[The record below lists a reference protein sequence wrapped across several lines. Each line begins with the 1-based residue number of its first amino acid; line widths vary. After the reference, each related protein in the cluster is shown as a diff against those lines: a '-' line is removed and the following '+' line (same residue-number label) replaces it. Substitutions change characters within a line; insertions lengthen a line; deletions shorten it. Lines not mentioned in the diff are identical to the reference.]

1 MERTVKIGEQEIALR
16 ASALTPRLYR
26 HLTGHDLIRD
36 MNRLRKDFNRALAAK
51 KVRAPGKPPD
61 ETASEEEMRQYRA
74 ANERYVR
81 AQKESS
87 IETVNLEIFENIA
100 YVMAKQANSDP
111 AFPRTPD
118 EWLDS
123 LDGVFSI
130 YEVFPVINELWANNT
145 HTTSTPKKK

>member
-61 ETASEEEMRQYRA
+61 ETASEKT
-74 ANERYVR
+74 NIHER
-81 AQKESS
+81 
-87 IETVNLEIFENIA
+87 I
-100 YVMAKQANSDP
+100 
-111 AFPRTPD
+111 
-118 EWLDS
+118 
-123 LDGVFSI
+123 
-130 YEVFPVINELWANNT
+130 
-145 HTTSTPKKK
+145 